1 MLFSA
6 EDFSYFI
13 QRIARRG
20 KKSFHSDQ
28 FKQIEE
34 NNRMGETRDLFKKL
48 EIPREDFMQKWA
60 QKGQKCY
67 GPNKS
72 KRY

>member
-20 KKSFHSDQ
+20 KKAFHSDQ
-28 FKQIEE
+28 CKQIEE
-34 NNRMGETRDLFKKL
+34 NNRMGETRDLFKKV
-48 EIPREDFMQKWA
+48 EIPRGHFM
-60 QKGQKCY
+60 
-67 GPNKS
+67 
-72 KRY
+72 

>member
-34 NNRMGETRDLFKKL
+34 NNRMGETRDLFKKV
-48 EIPREDFMQKWA
+48 EIPRGHFM
-60 QKGQKCY
+60 
-67 GPNKS
+67 
-72 KRY
+72 

>member
-20 KKSFHSDQ
+20 KNAFHSDQ
-28 FKQIEE
+28 CKEIEG
-34 NNRMGETRDLFKKL
+34 NNRMGETRDLFKKV
-48 EIPREDFMQKWA
+48 EIPRGHFM
-60 QKGQKCY
+60 
-67 GPNKS
+67 
-72 KRY
+72 